1 MLVKGHHEVVL
12 ELVKLIAA
20 IKVSARLATVHGVG
34 TPWRMQV
41 KIILQEKE
49 VLKLSAGLKIG
60 FFISISTHE
69 TFGLSY
75 FELRH

>member
-41 KIILQEKE
+41 KIILQ
-49 VLKLSAGLKIG
+49 
-60 FFISISTHE
+60 
-69 TFGLSY
+69 
-75 FELRH
+75 

>member
-1 MLVKGHHEVVL
+1 MKLTSYVLNHQTALLYLLTRIIAFRLNWTEVMLVKGHHEVVL

-41 KIILQEKE
+41 KIILQ
-49 VLKLSAGLKIG
+49 
-60 FFISISTHE
+60 
-69 TFGLSY
+69 
-75 FELRH
+75 

>member
-34 TPWRMQV
+34 TPWRRYTMAYASKNYFAV
-41 KIILQEKE
+41 ER
-49 VLKLSAGLKIG
+49 S
-60 FFISISTHE
+60 FE
-69 TFGLSY
+69 TFRWSKNRFFHLDFY
-75 FELRH
+75 P